1 MGRGNT
7 CFTLDLALLRK
18 SVQTQEF
25 DISGGRYRRR
35 FWFNKNKKERKKTCA
50 AISSRVGGTGSV
62 HGGI

>member
-25 DISGGRYRRR
+25 DISGGRYRRL
-35 FWFNKNKKERKKTCA
+35 WFNKKKKERKKTCA
-50 AISSRVGGTGSV
+50 AISPRVGGRGSV